1 MSELINNNEI
11 RKEKL
16 KAIIKQIHKGMPL
29 EEAKKLF
36 QEEFE
41 SVTTEEIVSMEHSLL
56 EEGMPLEE
64 VQKLCDVHA
73 AVFDGSI
80 SDIHRSQE
88 KTEIPGHPAKVFL
101 DENDAL
107 QKLLAEE
114 LKPYMGKYDKTS
126 HLMLRIAVERLCE
139 IANHYSRKENLF
151 FPALEKRDIT
161 SIPKVMW
168 GVDNEI
174 RGMLKD
180 IKKELDTVIDNY
192 EETHSKLQT
201 VVTKVE
207 DMIIKE
213 NNILIPL
220 LLEKISLYDWVLADE
235 GSNEIGY
242 FLDAPTESWTK
253 KDDIKLDEDEEL
265 LSNSEI
271 KFDAGKLNVT
281 EINAILNTVPL
292 DMTFVDKD
300 DQVKYFTQGKE
311 RIFDRPRTVL
321 GRNVNMCHPPQ
332 SVHIVEE
339 IVNSFK
345 NGEKDHED
353 FYIQMGKMFVYI
365 RYYAVRDKDGSYLGT
380 LEVTQDIKPIRD
392 LEGEKRLLDK

>member
-1 MSELINNNEI
+1 MSELINNSEI

-16 KAIIKQIHKGMPL
+16 KVIIKQIHKGMPL

-36 QEEFE
+36 LEEFE
-41 SVTTEEIVSMEHSLL
+41 SVTTEEITNMEHSLL

-64 VQKLCDVHA
+64 VQGLCDVHA

-80 SDIHRSQE
+80 SDIHKSQE
-88 KTEIPGHPAKVFL
+88 ETEIPGHPAKVFL

-107 QKLLAEE
+107 KKLLTEE
-114 LKPYMGKYDKTS
+114 LIPYLGKYDKTS
-126 HLMLRIAVERLCE
+126 HLMLRIAIERLCE
-139 IANHYSRKENLF
+139 ITKHYSRKENLF

-168 GVDNEI
+168 GVDNVI
-174 RGMLKD
+174 RGMLKE
-180 IKKELDTVIDNY
+180 IKNELDTVIDNY

-207 DMIIKE
+207 DMITKE

-220 LLEKISLYDWVLADE
+220 LLEKVSLYDWILADE
-235 GSNEIGY
+235 GSDEIGY
-242 FLDAPTESWTK
+242 FLEAPTESWTK
-253 KDDIKLDEDEEL
+253 KDDIEQFEDKEL

-271 KFDAGKLNVT
+271 KFDAGKLNIT

-292 DMTFVDKD
+292 DMTFVDKE

-332 SVHIVEE
+332 SVHIVEG

-392 LEGEKRLLDK
+392 LEGEKRL